1 MESWMRVMHA
11 DAEPPSVT
19 RSIKKKG
26 IDRHEHADDNDSWD
40 ARALA

>member
-1 MESWMRVMHA
+1 MQMQSRHRLPVQL
-11 DAEPPSVT
+11 
-19 RSIKKKG
+19 KKKG